1 VKKDGRMTYQPQGPT
16 PKKKRKKWPFIVG
29 GLLVLIIIG
38 IANGSGS
45 GSGKSTTAAATST
58 AAAPV
63 TTSAAPAPTTQQAAP
78 PAPTTTLAPSTTT
91 EAPAPTT
98 QSPPKPS
105 AETQYV
111 TKQAHDA
118 NVVVVSFQEV
128 QGGVQILSQ
137 GNGDATT
144 MASFQQLLSQ
154 AKDGFDGSELSFAS
168 FDLAVPKGLGDAN
181 DEASAAIREF
191 SDAMSSA
198 RAYVDNRK
206 PSDLAS
212 YGTHWN
218 QGRKWW
224 NEAVVKLWGAA
235 HQPAPTV

>member
-1 VKKDGRMTYQPQGPT
+1 MTDQPGPQGPRP
-16 PKKKRKKWPFIVG
+16 PKKRRKRKKWPFIVG
-29 GLLVLIIIG
+29 GLLVLIGIA
-38 IANGSGS
+38 IANGSG
-45 GSGKSTTAAATST
+45 GGKSTTAAATST
-58 AAAPV
+58 A
-63 TTSAAPAPTTQQAAP
+63 T
-78 PAPTTTLAPSTTT
+78 
-91 EAPAPTT
+91 APTT

-118 NVVVVSFQEV
+118 HVVVVSYQEV
-128 QGGVQILSQ
+128 QAGVQVLSQ
-137 GNGDATT
+137 DGGDASTA
-144 MASFQQLLSQ
+144 ASFQQILSQ

-168 FDLAVPKGLGDAN
+168 FGLAVPKGLGDAN
-181 DEASAAIREF
+181 TEASAAIREF

-224 NEAVVKLWGAA
+224 NEAVGKLWGAA

>member
-1 VKKDGRMTYQPQGPT
+1 MTDQPGPQGPRP
-16 PKKKRKKWPFIVG
+16 PKKRRKRKKWPFIVG
-29 GLLVLIIIG
+29 GLLVLIGIA
-38 IANGSGS
+38 IANGSG
-45 GSGKSTTAAATST
+45 GGKSTTAAATST
-58 AAAPV
+58 ATAPT
-63 TTSAAPAPTTQQAAP
+63 TTSAAPAPTTQQAAV

-118 NVVVVSFQEV
+118 HVVVVSYQEV
-128 QGGVQILSQ
+128 QAGVQVLSQGGGDASTAASFQQILSQ
-137 GNGDATT
+137 
-144 MASFQQLLSQ
+144 
-154 AKDGFDGSELSFAS
+154 AKGGFDSSELSFAS
-168 FDLAVPKGLGDAN
+168 FGLAVPKGLGDAN

-212 YGTHWN
+212 YSTHWN

-224 NEAVVKLWGAA
+224 NEAVGKLWGAA

>member
-1 VKKDGRMTYQPQGPT
+1 MMLKHSEGETMTDQPGQP
-16 PKKKRKKWPFIVG
+16 PKKKRKKWPWIIG
-29 GLLVLIIIG
+29 GLLVLIGIA
-38 IANGSGS
+38 IANGSG
-45 GSGKSTTAAATST
+45 GGKSTTAAATST
-58 AAAPV
+58 AAAP
-63 TTSAAPAPTTQQAAP
+63 TTQQAAAPAPTTA
-78 PAPTTTLAPSTTT
+78 
-91 EAPAPTT
+91 APTT

-118 NVVVVSFQEV
+118 HVVVVSYQEV
-128 QGGVQILSQ
+128 QAGVQVLSQ
-137 GNGDATT
+137 DGGDASTA
-144 MASFQQLLSQ
+144 ASFQQILSQ

-168 FDLAVPKGLGDAN
+168 FGLAVPKGLGDAN
-181 DEASAAIREF
+181 TEASAAIREF

-224 NEAVVKLWGAA
+224 NEAVGKLWGAA

>member
-1 VKKDGRMTYQPQGPT
+1 MSNQPQGPSL
-16 PKKKRKKWPFIVG
+16 KKKRKKWPFIVG

-38 IANGSGS
+38 IANGSG
-45 GSGKSTTAAATST
+45 GGKSTTAAATST
-58 AAAPV
+58 TAASS
-63 TTSAAPAPTTQQAAP
+63 TTSAPPAPTTQQATA

-118 NVVVVSFQEV
+118 HVVVVSFQEV

-154 AKDGFDGSELSFAS
+154 AKDGFDSAELSFAS
-168 FDLAVPKGLGDAN
+168 FSLAVPKGLGDAN
-181 DEASAAIREF
+181 TEASAAIREF

-212 YGTHWN
+212 YSTHWN

-235 HQPAPTV
+235 HVPAPTV

>member
-1 VKKDGRMTYQPQGPT
+1 MTDQPGPQGPRP
-16 PKKKRKKWPFIVG
+16 PKKRRKRKKWPFIVG
-29 GLLVLIIIG
+29 GLLVLIGIA
-38 IANGSGS
+38 IANGSG
-45 GSGKSTTAAATST
+45 GGKSTTAAATST
-58 AAAPV
+58 ATAPT
-63 TTSAAPAPTTQQAAP
+63 TTSAAPAPTTQQAAV

-118 NVVVVSFQEV
+118 HVVVVSYQEV
-128 QGGVQILSQ
+128 QAGVQVLSQGGGDASTAASFQQILSQ
-137 GNGDATT
+137 
-144 MASFQQLLSQ
+144 
-154 AKDGFDGSELSFAS
+154 AKSGFDSSELSFTS
-168 FDLAVPKGLGDAN
+168 FGLAVPKGLGDAN

-212 YGTHWN
+212 YSTHWN

-224 NEAVVKLWGAA
+224 NEAVGKLWGAA